1 MRGLFG
7 KLFLILVGLPWGL
20 TGQTTFPVQGIPDV
34 RSHWYVFKNA
44 TLHLDADR
52 VVESAL
58 VIKEGRIVALVS
70 NDTKVEGA
78 VNVDLT
84 GMHVYP
90 SFVDLFSDY
99 GVSAPDQP
107 ENASSRERGSNRS
120 RSPESGRTGA
130 YHWNEA
136 LKSDFNAY
144 TTFEPSDKEAQA
156 YREIGFGATLSHK
169 MDGLSRGTSALVTL
183 GKERANNEL
192 VGDRVAH
199 HLSFKK
205 GTSRTDYPGSLMG
218 CIALF
223 RQTYLDGK
231 WYQGLD
237 RVEEKNLSL
246 EAWNACLDLPQFFD
260 TRDWQEVLRAKKM
273 GDEFGASYYFKGN
286 GDEYRRIEAIKAT
299 GAKFILPLAFPDPFK
314 IENAFDAAQVAY
326 RDMLHWEWAPAN
338 PGVFEKEGIPFAL
351 TAHGLEKKSQFFD
364 AIRKAIEHGLS
375 PEQALRALTIV
386 PAQMIGYEDDMGT
399 LDVGKRAN
407 FIITSG
413 PVFEEG
419 TILHEN
425 WVNGKPFVLEAPGAP
440 DLKGKYRLRV
450 ADQTWDMEI
459 RGRKTKRAAHLIIDD
474 STKIEV
480 QTNWT
485 LGRIDLKFKYPD
497 TLSGKYNLTGF
508 IQDEN
513 WSGRGTNPKG
523 DWVNWSVEKVD
534 TVQGAPSKPNE
545 INAFE
550 LSSLTPLP
558 YPFLPFGFQELPT
571 QAAYLIRNATVWTNE
586 ESGILENTDLRIEG
600 GKIKEIGKN
609 LPLRNAI
616 EIDGTGKHV
625 TCGVID
631 EHSHIAIS
639 RGVNECTQE
648 NTAEVRISDVVN
660 SEDIN
665 IYRVLSGGVTT
676 VQLLHGSCNPI
687 GGQSAIIKM
696 RWGALPEEMKIANAP
711 GFIKF
716 ALGENVKRGNSASN
730 SRYPNTRMGVEQVYQ
745 NAFTRA
751 GEYQAAQKDP
761 ELKKEWRRDLE
772 LETMVEIL
780 ESKRFISCH
789 SYVQSEIN
797 MLMHVADSFGFTV
810 NTFTHILEGYKVAD
824 KMAKHGAGASS
835 FSDWWAYKLEVYDA
849 IPYNGAIL
857 HNQGVLT
864 AFNSDDA
871 EMARRLN
878 QEAAK
883 AVKYGGLSEED
894 AWKFVTLNPA
904 KLLRIDDRVGSLKQG
919 KDADVVLWSD
929 HPLSVY
935 AMAEKTF
942 VDGILYFDRDRDL
955 ALRETLKNERQSL
968 INRMSEKGKGKG
980 RPVQPVKEHHYHCDD
995 SADEVVD

>member
-1 MRGLFG
+1 MNGFYSWLFV
-7 KLFLILVGLPWGL
+7 LTASLPLTL
-20 TGQTTFPVQGIPDV
+20 TGQTTFPVQGIPDE
-34 RSHWYVFKNA
+34 RSYWYVFRNA

-52 VVESAL
+52 EEQSAM
-58 VIKEGRIVALVS
+58 VIKDGRILALVS
-70 NDTKVEGA
+70 NETKVDGA
-78 VNVDLT
+78 VSVDLS
-84 GMHVYP
+84 GMHIYP

-99 GVSAPDQP
+99 GISEPNQP
-107 ENASSRERGSNRS
+107 ENSSSRASSRNRS
-120 RSPESGRTGA
+120 SDGERSGA

-136 LKSDFNAY
+136 LKSDFNAHSS
-144 TTFEPSDKEAQA
+144 FEPNEKVSQV
-156 YREIGFGATLSHK
+156 YREIGFGATLSHR

-183 GKERANNEL
+183 GKHRANDEL
-192 VGDRVAH
+192 VGSRVAH

-205 GTSRTDYPGSLMG
+205 GTSKTAYPGSLMG
-218 CIALF
+218 CIALL
-223 RQTYLDGK
+223 RQTYLDGQ
-231 WYQGLD
+231 WYEGLK
-237 RVEEKNLSL
+237 RVDERNLSL
-246 EAWNACLDLPQFFD
+246 EAWNDCMDLPQFFD
-260 TRDWQEVLRAKKM
+260 TRDWLEVLRARKL
-273 GDEFGASYYFKGN
+273 GDEFGASYFFKGN
-286 GDEYRRIEAIKAT
+286 GDEYRRIHAIKALGT
-299 GAKFILPLAFPDPFK
+299 KFILPLDFPDPFK
-314 IENAFDAAQVAY
+314 IENAFDAAQVSY
-326 RDMLHWEWAPAN
+326 KDMLHWEWAPAN
-338 PGVFEKEGIPFAL
+338 PGIFEKEGIPFAL
-351 TAHGLEKKSQFFD
+351 TTHGLEKKSQFFD
-364 AIRKAIEHGLS
+364 AIRKAIAHGLS
-375 PEQALRALTIV
+375 PQQALRALTII
-386 PAQMIGYEDDMGT
+386 PAQMIGYDQEIGS

-419 TILHEN
+419 VILHEN
-425 WVNGKPFVLEAPGAP
+425 WINGKPYVLEAPGAP
-440 DLKGKYRLRV
+440 DLRGKYQLNI
-450 ADQTWDMEI
+450 ADQSWDMEV
-459 RGRKTKRAAHLIIDD
+459 RGSKAKRATHLIIND
-474 STKIEV
+474 STKVEV
-480 QTNWT
+480 QTSWAM
-485 LGRIDLKFKYPD
+485 GRIDLKIKYPD

-508 IQDEN
+508 IQNEK

-523 DWVNWSVEKVD
+523 DWVNWSAVKVD
-534 TVQGAPSKPNE
+534 TVQETPSKPNGKNTFD
-545 INAFE
+545 I
-550 LSSLTPLP
+550 SSLTPLS
-558 YPFLPFGFQELPT
+558 YPFLPYGFKEKPT
-571 QAAYLIRNATVWTNE
+571 QKTFLIRNATVWTNE
-586 ESGILENTDLRIEG
+586 ASGILEKTDLRIEDG
-600 GKIKEIGKN
+600 RIKDIGKN

-625 TCGVID
+625 TCGIID

-648 NTAEVRISDVVN
+648 NTAEVRIGDVVN

-665 IYRVLSGGVTT
+665 IYRALSGGVTS

-696 RWGALPEEMKIANAP
+696 RWGALPEEMKFANAP

-716 ALGENVKRGNSASN
+716 ALGENVKRGNDASN

-745 NAFTRA
+745 NAFTKAR
-751 GEYQAAQKDP
+751 EYQVAQKDSK
-761 ELKKEWRRDLE
+761 LKKEWKRDLE
-772 LETMVEIL
+772 LETMAEIL

-797 MLMHVADSFGFTV
+797 MLMHVADSFGFKV

-824 KMAKHGAGASS
+824 KMARHGAGASS

-883 AVKYGGLSEED
+883 AVMYGGLSEED

-919 KDADVVLWSD
+919 KDADVVIWSD

-935 AMAEKTF
+935 AKAEKTF
-942 VDGILYFDRDRDL
+942 VDGMLYFDREQDLTLRD
-955 ALRETLKNERQSL
+955 TLKKERQHL
-968 INRMSEKGKGKG
+968 INSMTEKGKGKG
-980 RPVQPVKEHHYHCDD
+980 RSVQPVKEHHYHCDD